1 MNKILKRL
9 ALTKKEQLINKI
21 KNLDNC
27 INFQQQSLNSAKILS
42 LKNTLIKVINS
53 LKNEKNQLVNE
64 LNTLSTDYEIKPII
78 RFNTL
83 EQLNNSSIKIGEK
96 CDINYQIFMDNA
108 SDIKIAVYINGNF
121 ISNQRE
127 NNQFNTH
134 KQLIEKYL
142 ACNNEELH
150 KNDIIHKSQ
159 VNWQEILCNNYINNS
174 IVKSCLRFVFNNDLV
189 MI

>member
-1 MNKILKRL
+1 M
-9 ALTKKEQLINKI
+9 
-21 KNLDNC
+21 
-27 INFQQQSLNSAKILS
+27 
-42 LKNTLIKVINS
+42 
-53 LKNEKNQLVNE
+53 VNE

-159 VNWQEILCNNYINNS
+159 VNWQEILRNNYINNS

-189 MI
+189 IVFASNKSSNEIINIIHKYISNSCKIFQQESKELYLNCIAKYIIKLNNKWISLFRVK